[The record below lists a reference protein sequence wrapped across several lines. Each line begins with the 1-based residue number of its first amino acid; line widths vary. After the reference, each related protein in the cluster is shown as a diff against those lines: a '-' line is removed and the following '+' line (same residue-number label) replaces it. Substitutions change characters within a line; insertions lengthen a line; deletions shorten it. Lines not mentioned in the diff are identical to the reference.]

1 MKKEIP
7 EKNYLI
13 ISKVV
18 KKLRKLYPD
27 LTNSKL
33 RFLES
38 EGLLSPKRA
47 LNRYRIYYREDIEKL
62 NYILKMQKDFYMP
75 LEVIKEKLKSKEFKK
90 FISECES
97 IETLQLKLGE
107 EFKPGY
113 ELKLYSIDD
122 ISKKFKLSQSFII
135 DLHENEIIDWSEE
148 NGKYV
153 ISTYDI
159 EILKLASKLSKYG
172 IQVRHLKLFENF
184 AGRHSSFIQQIIYPL
199 LMSSKKDSH
208 IKAARVANK
217 LERILCD
224 FQELLIKKEN
234 RKFLEKYK

>member
-18 KKLRKLYPD
+18 KKLKKLYPD

-153 ISTYDI
+153 VSTYDI

>member
-18 KKLRKLYPD
+18 KKLKKLYPD

-122 ISKKFKLSQSFII
+122 ISKKFKLLQSFII

-153 ISTYDI
+153 VSTYDI

-184 AGRHSSFIQQIIYPL
+184 ASRHSSFIQQIIYPL

>member
-18 KKLRKLYPD
+18 KELKKLYPD

-47 LNRYRIYYREDIEKL
+47 SNRYRIYYREDIEKL

-135 DLHENEIIDWSEE
+135 DLQENEIIDWSEE

-153 ISTYDI
+153 LSTNDI

-184 AGRHSSFIQQIIYPL
+184 ASRHSSFIQQIIYPL
-199 LMSSKKDSH
+199 LMSSKKDYH
-208 IKAARVANK
+208 IKAARLVNK

>member
-18 KKLRKLYPD
+18 KKLKKLYPD

-135 DLHENEIIDWSEE
+135 DLQENEIIDWSEE

-153 ISTYDI
+153 LSTNDI
-159 EILKLASKLSKYG
+159 EILKLAGKLSKYG

-184 AGRHSSFIQQIIYPL
+184 ASRHSSFIQQIIYPL
-199 LMSSKKDSH
+199 LMSGKKDSH
-208 IKAARVANK
+208 IKAARVVNK

>member
-18 KKLRKLYPD
+18 KKLKKLYPD

-159 EILKLASKLSKYG
+159 EILELTSKLSKYG

>member
-18 KKLRKLYPD
+18 KELKKLYPD

-47 LNRYRIYYREDIEKL
+47 SNRYRIYYREDIEKL

-135 DLHENEIIDWSEE
+135 DLQENEIIDWSEE

-153 ISTYDI
+153 LSTNDI

-184 AGRHSSFIQQIIYPL
+184 ASRHSSFIQQIIYPL

-208 IKAARVANK
+208 IKAARLVNK

>member
-153 ISTYDI
+153 VSTYDI

-208 IKAARVANK
+208 VKAARVANK

>member
-18 KKLRKLYPD
+18 KKLKKLYPD

-75 LEVIKEKLKSKEFKK
+75 LEVIKEKLKSKECKK

-153 ISTYDI
+153 VSTYDI

-208 IKAARVANK
+208 IKAARLVNK

>member
-97 IETLQLKLGE
+97 METLQLKLGE

-135 DLHENEIIDWSEE
+135 DLQENEIIDWSEE

-153 ISTYDI
+153 LNTNDI

-184 AGRHSSFIQQIIYPL
+184 ASRHSSFIQQIIYPL

-208 IKAARVANK
+208 IKAARAVNK

-234 RKFLEKYK
+234 MKFLEKYK

>member
-107 EFKPGY
+107 EFKLGY

-135 DLHENEIIDWSEE
+135 DLQENEIIDWSEE

-159 EILKLASKLSKYG
+159 EILELTSKLSKYG

-208 IKAARVANK
+208 IKAARVVNK